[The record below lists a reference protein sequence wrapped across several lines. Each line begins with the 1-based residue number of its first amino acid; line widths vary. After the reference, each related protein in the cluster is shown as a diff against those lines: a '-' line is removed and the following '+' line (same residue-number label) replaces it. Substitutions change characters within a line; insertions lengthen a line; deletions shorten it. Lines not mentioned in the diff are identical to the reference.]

1 MGLEVTEATITAIH
15 VAPGTHV
22 DEGQTLIEVETD
34 KAVTEVAAT
43 RSGTVEEIAV
53 SVGDTI
59 EIGATLVLIS
69 DGADVAEG
77 ADTEAAP
84 REGGWIR
91 AAPVARR
98 AAERLGISLA
108 TVNGTGPGG
117 RITLGD
123 VEAVAKQKRAAQAI
137 SDDDGAGGPR
147 PATSGDA
154 EPMSPTRRS
163 VARRMSTSAQIP
175 QFALVREIDAS
186 WLVAEKE
193 RLAAAP
199 GGAAL
204 SVNDLLASALAETVQ
219 RHRDLA
225 GSYVDGGTDGHP
237 MIRRA
242 PGVDIG
248 IAVATDRGLLVPVIR
263 RMHERPLR
271 EVAEERAR
279 LVAAARAGRLTA
291 EEMTGATVTLSNLG
305 AFGVDR
311 FTAMINPGEAAILA
325 VGRVVDRVLP
335 RERGIVV
342 APTLTL
348 TLTLDHRVIDG
359 AAGGAALA
367 ELATLLEGDIAW
379 KV

>member
-1 MGLEVTEATITAIH
+1 
-15 VAPGTHV
+15 
-22 DEGQTLIEVETD
+22 
-34 KAVTEVAAT
+34 
-43 RSGTVEEIAV
+43 
-53 SVGDTI
+53 
-59 EIGATLVLIS
+59 
-69 DGADVAEG
+69 
-77 ADTEAAP
+77 
-84 REGGWIR
+84 
-91 AAPVARR
+91 
-98 AAERLGISLA
+98 
-108 TVNGTGPGG
+108 
-117 RITLGD
+117 
-123 VEAVAKQKRAAQAI
+123 
-137 SDDDGAGGPR
+137 
-147 PATSGDA
+147 
-154 EPMSPTRRS
+154 
-163 VARRMSTSAQIP
+163 MSTSAQIP

-204 SVNDLLASALAETVQ
+204 SLNDLLASALAETVQ

-279 LVAAARAGRLTA
+279 LVAAARAGRLSA